1 MMENFLSVENLTY
14 HWGELR
20 LFNDI
25 NFGISE
31 GQKTAL
37 IARNGTGK
45 STLLQMLVGRM
56 KPDSG
61 RIIFNDSVRL
71 GYLEQSPHFEGDRTV
86 MEQVF
91 NCPTPTTKAIA
102 DYELAVARGD
112 EVAIQKAIERMDSL
126 GAWDYEQRVR
136 QILTQLKI
144 TDFNQRVQTLSGGQQ
159 KRIALAALLVSE
171 PNFIILDE
179 PTNHLDLDITQWLED
194 YLTRANVTLIMVTHD
209 RYFLDR
215 VCTDIFELDD
225 EKIYH
230 YAGNYAYFVQKKQE
244 RAEQLT
250 AEADKARNLLRKEQD
265 WMNRQPQARAT
276 KAQYRIDAYYE
287 LKEKAKAPTEQR
299 SLELKFEASRL
310 GRKVV
315 DISDVSKSFGEKK
328 LFEHFTYKFAQR
340 ERVGIIGDNGAG
352 KSTLLNIIV
361 GRLAPDAG
369 SVEIGS
375 TVVVGYYKQEGI
387 VVDDSKT
394 LIEVI
399 TDIAETVAQGEKRM
413 TAAQFLRYF
422 LFPNEMHRVQVNKLS
437 GGERKRLYLMTVLM
451 RNPNLLILD
460 EPTNDLDILTLNVLE
475 EYLTTFGGTVIVVSH
490 DRFFMDKIAEH
501 LFVLDGS
508 GIVKDFP
515 GNYSDYIAWK
525 RQREKMQSSEVKT
538 EEKPRQKERARRL
551 SYAEKRELESID
563 VELPRLT
570 SRRAEVEN
578 LLSGAVLS
586 ADEIA
591 KLSAEYSDLASKI
604 DELEMRW
611 LELSEIEA

>member
-71 GYLEQSPHFEGDRTV
+71 GYLEHSPPFEAHSTL
-86 MEQVF
+86 MKQIF
-91 NCPTPTTKAIA
+91 NCPTHKTKAIA

-563 VELPRLT
+563 IELPRLT

-578 LLSGAVLS
+578 LLSGAVLP

>member
-563 VELPRLT
+563 IELPRLT